1 MSFLVSKLLLKND
14 TKITEKEKQILTFII
29 NNGPSKVIEIL
40 NALGFSITTIKNVE
54 KSGTEFQRIN
64 ELCVTKNVSWTF
76 RKVAYGFYFEFI
88 RTNVQINVHLT
99 DQEQAIFNLILS
111 NERISKEELA
121 IRINKSE
128 KTIQKFHYFEKVEKM
143 KQKLSKHRNK
153 NFQNTENHFI
163 GGWGKNIF
171 YILWNK
177 SKIKVPHL

>member
-29 NNGPSKVIEIL
+29 NNGPSKVIEIS
-40 NALGFSITTIKNVE
+40 NALGISITTIKNVE

-64 ELCVTKNVSWTF
+64 ELSVTKNVSWSF

-88 RTNVQINVHLT
+88 RTNVQINVQINVHLT

-128 KTIQKFHYFEKVEKM
+128 KTIQKFHCFEKV
-143 KQKLSKHRNK
+143 
-153 NFQNTENHFI
+153 
-163 GGWGKNIF
+163 
-171 YILWNK
+171 
-177 SKIKVPHL
+177 

>member
-14 TKITEKEKQILTFII
+14 TKITEKKKQILTFII
-29 NNGPSKVIEIL
+29 NNGPSKVIEIS
-40 NALGFSITTIKNVE
+40 NALGISITTIKNVE

-111 NERISKEELA
+111 NERITF
-121 IRINKSE
+121 
-128 KTIQKFHYFEKVEKM
+128 KTPKII
-143 KQKLSKHRNK
+143 LL
-153 NFQNTENHFI
+153 
-163 GGWGKNIF
+163 GWGKNIF

-177 SKIKVPHL
+177 NKIKVPHL

>member
-29 NNGPSKVIEIL
+29 NNGPSKVIEIS
-40 NALGFSITTIKNVE
+40 NALGISITTIKNVE

-88 RTNVQINVHLT
+88 RTNVQINAQINVHLT

-111 NERISKEELA
+111 NERITF
-121 IRINKSE
+121 
-128 KTIQKFHYFEKVEKM
+128 KTP
-143 KQKLSKHRNK
+143 KQ
-153 NFQNTENHFI
+153 
-163 GGWGKNIF
+163 
-171 YILWNK
+171 
-177 SKIKVPHL
+177 

>member
-29 NNGPSKVIEIL
+29 NNGPSKVIEIS
-40 NALGFSITTIKNVE
+40 NALGISITTIKNVE
-54 KSGTEFQRIN
+54 KSRTEFQRIN

-76 RKVAYGFYFEFI
+76 RKVAYGFYFDFI

-111 NERISKEELA
+111 NERITFKTPKIILLG
-121 IRINKSE
+121 E
-128 KTIQKFHYFEKVEKM
+128 KH
-143 KQKLSKHRNK
+143 
-153 NFQNTENHFI
+153 
-163 GGWGKNIF
+163 F

-177 SKIKVPHL
+177 NKIKVPHRRLSWKIIFLI